1 MDRCIYTLFIKV
13 PYPKLYFHFKYFLS
27 QNPLSFTAL
36 LKQYCMM
43 ITILVNEK
51 AMEVN
56 QDFHILQLLKKIN
69 SPLDGIAVAVNHCII
84 SKHLWSST
92 SLSANDKVL
101 IIQATQGG

>member
-1 MDRCIYTLFIKV
+1 
-13 PYPKLYFHFKYFLS
+13 
-27 QNPLSFTAL
+27 
-36 LKQYCMM
+36 M

-56 QDFHILQLLKKIN
+56 SDFNILQLLEKIK
-69 SPLDGIAVAVNHCII
+69 SSQDGIAVAVNHSII